1 MNILI
6 LKALN
11 NHEVQEATQV
21 AQKSGAMPTF

>member
-11 NHEVQEATQV
+11 NQEVQEATHV
-21 AQKSGAMPTF
+21 AIKIPTSQA